1 VASRGRIALIT
12 VGLTVGVVFLFLA
25 TVWFLMAVMDDGG
38 LPGGVRVAVVEVNG
52 IIGVGLDRGV
62 DADTLVRTLGEYRD
76 DPSVAAVVVRINSPG
91 GVVGPTQE
99 IFSAVER
106 VRAAGKP
113 VVASLGAVAASG
125 GYYVAVAA
133 NRIFASPG
141 TLTGSIGVIMQ
152 LANVE
157 GLLKKV
163 GVDYVVVKAGTYK
176 DIGNFARAMKPEERQ
191 VLQALL
197 DDVYAQFVTAVA
209 ARRGLDRNTVLGFAD
224 GRIYS
229 GQQARAL
236 KMVDELGGLEDA
248 IEAAGKLAGISGKPK
263 VTYPRR
269 RFSLRD
275 LLSNQL
281 GLDAAAALLPALPS
295 LRTPLYVSRGR
306 GHRVAANCL
315 TFLTKLDPPC

>member
-1 VASRGRIALIT
+1 MASRGRIALIT
-12 VGLTVGVVFLFLA
+12 VGLTVGVVVLFLA
-25 TVWFLMAVMDDGG
+25 TIWFLMAMMEDGG
-38 LPGGVRVAVVEVNG
+38 LPGGARIAVLEVNG
-52 IIGVGLDRGV
+52 IIGVGLDRGA
-62 DADTLVRTLGEYRD
+62 DADSLVRTLGEYRD
-76 DPSVAAVVVRINSPG
+76 DSSVAAVVLRINSPG

-106 VRAAGKP
+106 VRGAGKP

-157 GLLKKV
+157 GLLKKA
-163 GVDYVVVKAGTYK
+163 GVDYVVVKAGAYK
-176 DIGNFARAMKPEERQ
+176 DIGNFARPMKPEERQ

-197 DDVYAQFVTAVA
+197 DDVYGQFVTAVA

-248 IEAAGKLAGISGKPK
+248 IEAAGKLAGIVGKPR
-263 VTYPRR
+263 VIYPRR
-269 RFSLRD
+269 RFTLRE
-275 LLSNQL
+275 LFSNRL

-295 LRTPLYVSRGR
+295 LRTPLY
-306 GHRVAANCL
+306 L
-315 TFLTKLDPPC
+315 ML